1 MKLYPSS
8 AGKVLVGVLRF
19 FAWWGGMFTILGG
32 TGSVC
37 PFCGQPG
44 CMGGPASVGFLAGLF
59 ATFISLPKWLG
70 RQFNTR
76 NSRNLSSVKM
86 YPLKF
91 KPIYKERIWGG
102 RKLQYYFNKDFPA
115 NINIGESW
123 ELADLP
129 NDKSVIANG
138 ELAGKTIAE
147 VIAQYP
153 KEIMGDTNFSGQFPL
168 LLKLLDAEEKLSVQ
182 VHPDRQTCERMGK
195 GEPKTECWY
204 IIAASPNAVIYKGLK
219 EGVTKEQFA
228 KSIADGTAADL
239 LNKVPVKAGECHFIP
254 AGTVH
259 TIGENNMIAEIQT
272 PSDTTYRVFDF
283 NRTDAAGNPRQLHIE
298 DALESINFD
307 IDSSQL
313 PVTTSGRLVD
323 SKDFKIDKGEQ
334 PENSQIRI
342 SPGQMKVCLFI
353 DGFGKIFETKTE
365 KTDFAAGDCVLIPAD
380 YEGIMQFIGN
390 TKYLSITI

>member
-1 MKLYPSS
+1 M
-8 AGKVLVGVLRF
+8 
-19 FAWWGGMFTILGG
+19 
-32 TGSVC
+32 
-37 PFCGQPG
+37 
-44 CMGGPASVGFLAGLF
+44 
-59 ATFISLPKWLG
+59 
-70 RQFNTR
+70 
-76 NSRNLSSVKM
+76 KM

-102 RKLQYYFNKDFPA
+102 CKLRSYFNKDFPS

-129 NDKSVIANG
+129 NDKSIIANG
-138 ELAGKTIAE
+138 ELAGQTIAE
-147 VIAQYP
+147 AIAQYP
-153 KEIMGDTNFSGQFPL
+153 KEITGDANFSGQFPL

-182 VHPDRQTCERMGK
+182 VHPDEQTCRRMGK

-204 IIAASPNAVIYKGLK
+204 IIAASKGAVIYKGLK
-219 EGVTKEQFA
+219 KGVTKEQFA

-259 TIGENNMIAEIQT
+259 TIGANNMIAEIQT

-307 IDSSQL
+307 IDSSEL
-313 PVTTSGRLVD
+313 PVTTSGHLVD
-323 SKDFKIDKGEQ
+323 SKDFKIDKAEQ
-334 PENSQIRI
+334 PKNSKI
-342 SPGQMKVCLFI
+342 SILPSQMKIYVFI
-353 DGFGKIFETKTE
+353 DGIGKIFETQQD
-365 KTDFAAGDCVLIPAD
+365 KTDFSAGDCVLIPAE
-380 YEGIMQFIGN
+380 YEGTMQFISD
-390 TKYLSITI
+390 TKYLIITI

>member
-1 MKLYPSS
+1 
-8 AGKVLVGVLRF
+8 
-19 FAWWGGMFTILGG
+19 
-32 TGSVC
+32 
-37 PFCGQPG
+37 
-44 CMGGPASVGFLAGLF
+44 
-59 ATFISLPKWLG
+59 
-70 RQFNTR
+70 
-76 NSRNLSSVKM
+76 M

-102 RKLQYYFNKDFPA
+102 CKLRSYFNKDFPS

-129 NDKSVIANG
+129 NDKSIIANG
-138 ELAGKTIAE
+138 ELAGQTIAE
-147 VIAQYP
+147 AIAQYP
-153 KEIMGDTNFSGQFPL
+153 KEITGDANFSGQFPL

-182 VHPDRQTCERMGK
+182 VHPDEQTCRRMGK

-204 IIAASPNAVIYKGLK
+204 IIAASKGAVIYKGLK
-219 EGVTKEQFA
+219 KGVTKEQFA

-259 TIGENNMIAEIQT
+259 TISANNMIAEIQT

-307 IDSSQL
+307 IDSSEL
-313 PVTTSGRLVD
+313 PVTTSGHLVD
-323 SKDFKIDKGEQ
+323 SKDFKIDKAEQ
-334 PENSQIRI
+334 PKNSKISI
-342 SPGQMKVCLFI
+342 SPGQMKVYIFV
-353 DGFGKIFETKTE
+353 DGLGKIFETKTE
-365 KTDFAAGDCVLIPAD
+365 KTDFAAGDCVLLPAD
-380 YEGIMQFIGN
+380 YEGTMQFISN
-390 TKYLSITI
+390 TQ